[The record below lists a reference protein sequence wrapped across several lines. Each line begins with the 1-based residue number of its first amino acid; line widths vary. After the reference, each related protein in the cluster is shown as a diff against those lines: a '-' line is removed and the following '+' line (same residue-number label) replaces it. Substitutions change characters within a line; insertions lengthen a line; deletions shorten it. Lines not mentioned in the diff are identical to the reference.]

1 MQSSPDFLKNLN
13 TAQTKAVTHT
23 DGPLLIVAGA
33 GTGKTTVV
41 TRRIAWLI
49 GQGHAKPEEILALT
63 FTDKAAG
70 EMEERVDKLLPIG
83 YVNTW
88 ISTFHAFGERILKDY
103 ALEIGLP
110 NEFRLLSGAQQW
122 MLIRNNLERFTLNYY
137 RPLGNPTRFIHALLQ
152 HFSRA
157 KDEEVTPEDYLA
169 YVKGLTLNADT
180 NPNVISTK
188 RLEGARGEISHD
200 ASEENSDLPRLQEV
214 AAAYHVYQQLLLEN
228 SAFDFGDLINYA
240 LKLLRTRPRVLREL
254 QSRFK
259 YILVDEFQDT
269 NYAQYELV
277 KLLAAPGN
285 NITVVGDDDQA
296 VYKFRGASISN
307 ILEFKRD
314 YPNCAEVFLNQNYRS
329 FQGILDTAYTFI
341 QQNNP
346 YRLEVTL
353 KAKGK
358 AGLSKKLLADRPGKA
373 EITYLSFETGND
385 EAEGVVKKILELR
398 TRDNAP
404 WSDFAILV
412 RANSSA
418 PSFLQALARYKIPF
432 DYVANRGLY
441 TTSIILEVVNYMRV
455 LDSFHDSDAL
465 YRVLTREPFALPH
478 DDIVLLAAHAK
489 KKTTPLYGALISSE
503 PLAKISAEGAVTLK
517 KFLAA
522 LSEHAAY
529 ARAHTAAETYVKIVH
544 DLGIEERVAHPALAQ
559 DAQYLASF
567 YRTITQFELEREDK
581 RMHEFLAYLGL
592 ELESGEEG
600 RLPTN
605 TDEGPDTVKVITV
618 HSAKGLEW
626 RYVFLVQLIDRR
638 FPSVER
644 KEPIELPVALI
655 KETLPEGDVH
665 LQEERRLFYVALTRA
680 RDGLYLTRADD
691 YSGKTTRRPSRFLI
705 ELGLIQDT
713 PPLGV
718 RGGRGALRAA
728 AHNEI
733 APRAPS
739 HYPMPDSFSFSS
751 VSAFRKCPLE
761 YKFRYLLKLPGPG
774 AAQLSFGVTIHK
786 ALEEFLKLWKSRLHA
801 TQGDLFAQSKSGKIV
816 LPTFEELK
824 AFYER
829 AWIDD
834 WYDNAKQKEE
844 YRTRRGP
851 SQLKNFYDNF
861 VASPPRPKYLEEFFK
876 INMGPYKFV
885 GKIDRIDESTPN
897 SSPSDGR
904 GQGEGVT
911 IIDYKTGEATPKK
924 LEKVDKDQLIIYQ
937 IAAQDFLKEKVV
949 NAMYW
954 HLQPNHFSD
963 PFVATQK
970 QMDGL
975 KEEYTETIDTIVHTI
990 EDDAFIAADADAP
1003 RHDCKFEHLA

>member
-1 MQSSPDFLKNLN
+1 MSSVLLKNLN
-13 TAQTKAVTHT
+13 SSQIQAVCHK

-41 TRRIAWLI
+41 TRRITWLI
-49 GQGHAKPEEILALT
+49 DQGLAKPEEILALT

-110 NEFRLLSGAQQW
+110 NEFRLLSGGEQW

-157 KDEEVTPEDYLA
+157 KDEEITPEEYLA
-169 YVKGLTLNADT
+169 YVKGLSLNKDT
-180 NPNVISTK
+180 
-188 RLEGARGEISHD
+188 EQDEIS
-200 ASEENSDLPRLQEV
+200 RLQEV
-214 AAAYHVYQQLLLEN
+214 ADAYHVYQQLLLEN
-228 SAFDFGDLINYA
+228 SALDFGDLINYT

-254 QSRFK
+254 HARFK

-277 KLLAAPGN
+277 KLLAAPEN

-314 YPNCAEVFLNQNYRS
+314 FPNCAEVFLNQNYRS

-353 KAKGK
+353 KTNGPT
-358 AGLSKKLLADRPGKA
+358 GLSKKLIADRPGNA
-373 EITYLSFETGND
+373 AVVYLPFETGND
-385 EAEGVVKKILELR
+385 EAEGVIRKILELR
-398 TRDNAP
+398 KAENAP
-404 WSDFAILV
+404 WSHFAILV

-418 PSFLQALARYKIPF
+418 PPFLQALARYKIPF

-441 TTSIILEVVNYMRV
+441 GTPIILEVVNYLRV
-455 LDSFHDSDAL
+455 LDNFHDSDAL
-465 YRVLTREPFALPH
+465 YGILTREPFEMPH
-478 DDIVLLAAHAK
+478 DDVIALATYAK
-489 KKTTPLYGALISSE
+489 KKTIPLYGALTSPESL
-503 PLAKISAEGAVTLK
+503 PKISAAGSALVK
-517 KFLAA
+517 KFLVK
-522 LSEHAAY
+522 LGEHATY
-529 ARAHTAAETYVKIVH
+529 ARSHTAAETYVKIIH

-567 YRTITQFELEREDK
+567 YRTIVQFELEREDN
-581 RMHEFLAYLGL
+581 RMHEFLSYFTL

-600 RLPTN
+600 RLPVN
-605 TDEGPDTVKVITV
+605 TDEGPDTVKIITV

-626 RYVFLVQLIDRR
+626 SYVFLVQLIDRR

-644 KEPIELPVALI
+644 KEPIELPTVLI

-680 RDGLYLTRADD
+680 RDGLYLTRAED
-691 YSGKTTRRPSRFLI
+691 YSGKTTRRPSRFLT
-705 ELGLIQDT
+705 ELGLIT
-713 PPLGV
+713 AEPPLKV
-718 RGGRGALRAA
+718 RGGKGELRVKTHSEVAA
-728 AHNEI
+728 RTPA
-733 APRAPS
+733 R
-739 HYPMPDSFSFSS
+739 YPMPESFSFSA

-786 ALEEFLKLWKSRLHA
+786 TLEEFLKLWRSRLHA
-801 TQGDLFAQSKSGKIV
+801 TQGDLFAQSKPDKIA
-816 LPTFEELK
+816 LPTFDELK
-824 AFYER
+824 VMYER

-834 WYDNAKQKEE
+834 WYDNPKQKEE
-844 YRTRRGP
+844 YRLRRGI

-861 VASPPRPKYLEEFFK
+861 VAAPPRPKYLEEFFK
-876 INMGPYKFV
+876 ISMGPYKFV
-885 GKIDRIDESTPN
+885 GKIDRIDAPLPN
-897 SSPSDGR
+897 PSPSHGS
-904 GQGEGVT
+904 GQGEGLT
-911 IIDYKTGEATPKK
+911 IIDYKTGETTPKK
-924 LEKVDKDQLIIYQ
+924 LEKVDRDQLIIYQ
-937 IAAQDFLKEKVV
+937 IAAQEFLKEKIV

-954 HLQPNHFSD
+954 HLQPNHLSD
-963 PFVATQK
+963 PFVATPA
-970 QMDGL
+970 QMEKL
-975 KEEYTETIDTIVHTI
+975 REEYTETIDEIMHTV
-990 EDDAFIAADADAP
+990 ENDLFIAADAQAP
-1003 RHDCKFEHLA
+1003 RHDCKFEHLS